1 MMFVFPPR
9 MFAGFL
15 GTAGLIHKPL
25 LEIEVFGTT
34 FGNGSD
40 FFGGLQ
46 ATHKQL
52 VYFYKKIF
60 ERVCFPCSQFHLICW

>member
-15 GTAGLIHKPL
+15 GTAGLFHKPL

-34 FGNGSD
+34 IGNGSD

-46 ATHKQL
+46 TTHKQFVYSCKKSFKEYAFL
-52 VYFYKKIF
+52 VLNFM
-60 ERVCFPCSQFHLICW
+60 